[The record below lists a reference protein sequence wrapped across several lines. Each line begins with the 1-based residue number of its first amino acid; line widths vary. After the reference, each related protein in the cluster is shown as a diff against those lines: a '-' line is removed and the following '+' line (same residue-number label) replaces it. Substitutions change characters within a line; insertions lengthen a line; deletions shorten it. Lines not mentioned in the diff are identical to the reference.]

1 MYFVL
6 QGADFS
12 QANLGQIEIELG
24 SIGTGGTIDPNA
36 KYTLTVNVNVEGA
49 TIKLTPE
56 GGSTTTT
63 NGTSGTIEVT
73 YNTKVNIEVSKEDY
87 NSYNRELTITRDREL
102 SVTLTPIAS
111 TTQYTLTIT
120 PDPSDATVTLSATGY
135 STVSGTGS
143 QSITVANGTKVN
155 WSVSASDYTT
165 RTGDWTISDGNK
177 TESIKLV
184 ASGGT
189 TTGVTID
196 VATRTT
202 TNPYAQAL
210 PTGTT
215 SATNLWTAL
224 TPEAKYYDSTGA
236 YTNYNRVSSITFPVK
251 PGDKIT
257 ASSFGTTKEFN
268 GTSHAGIRITYLL
281 DATRVSTLSAD
292 QVSTEYKANGYVT
305 VPSGVNAVNIPV
317 WDNTK
322 TDNEVYLFPAE
333 ATSGTPTKPSNFDN
347 TGSGSGGSTP
357 GGDGVQDTSGATW
370 YVNHLANGSKCTV
383 NVNIAGRGWSHVPGS
398 AAYNAYVGKPVNTI
412 GFFTNKASQNVT
424 IGKVTENGGVDAM
437 ETIATVTAVNPS
449 GATKGF
455 CYITFPTV
463 TLAQGECLAMFAQ
476 DDDNINFYYS
486 GSSSLTDAN
495 GIVDTNFYGRVPKVY
510 GSGTAWTSYPSQ
522 KICLGISVGYIAS

>member
-1 MYFVL
+1 MIITL
-6 QGADFS
+6 TGADFS
-12 QANLGQIEIELG
+12 GNNINNAMGTRYTITFTCKDESGGALSPYSGNTSKLKEGN
-24 SIGTGGTIDPNA
+24 SITFSASNTPLVSGYEFVSASPASITNISKNA
-36 KYTLTVNVNVEGA
+36 SVT
-49 TIKLTPE
+49 
-56 GGSTTTT
+56 
-63 NGTSGTIEVT
+63 VT
-73 YNTKVNIEVSKEDY
+73 YKVKE
-87 NSYNRELTITRDREL
+87 NSSGSDSSTNYTFTINPNPT
-102 SVTLTPIAS
+102 S
-111 TTQYTLTIT
+111 
-120 PDPSDATVTLSATGY
+120 ATVTLSATGY

-143 QSITVANGTKVN
+143 KSITVANGTTVN
-155 WSVSASDYTT
+155 WSVSASGYTT
-165 RTGDWTISDGNK
+165 RTGSWTISGGNK
-177 TESIKLV
+177 TENIALTA

-189 TTGVTID
+189 TGVAIN
-196 VATRTT
+196 VEARTT

-236 YTNYNRVSSITFPVK
+236 YTNYNSVGSITFPVK

-257 ASSFGTTKEFN
+257 ASSFGNTKESN

-292 QVSTEYKANGYVT
+292 QVSTEYKTNGYVT

-322 TDNEVYLFPAE
+322 TDHEVYLFPAE

-357 GGDGVQDTSGATW
+357 GGGNVDVEDTSGATW
-370 YVNHLANGSKCTV
+370 YVNHLANGSKCSAS
-383 NVNIAGRGWSHVPGS
+383 VNIAGRGWAHVPGS

-412 GFFTNKASQNVT
+412 GFFTDKASQNIT
-424 IGKVTENGGVDAM
+424 IGKVVEKGDVDAM
-437 ETIATVTAVNPS
+437 ETIATVTAVNPT
-449 GATKGF
+449 GTTKGF
-455 CYITFPTV
+455 CYVTFPTV
-463 TLAQGECLAMFAQ
+463 TLAEGECLAMFAQ
-476 DDDNINFYYS
+476 DDANINFYYS
-486 GSSSLTDAN
+486 GSRSLTDAN

-510 GSGTAWTSYPSQ
+510 GSGTAWTAYPTQ